1 MLSAGSNIQPHTD
14 VLSVAKGLGFE
25 STKVIAMHVVI
36 IIINIYK
43 SLFFEVTRSAT
54 EVTPNKEL
62 FKILERMFQN
72 S

>member
-14 VLSVAKGLGFE
+14 VLSVA
-25 STKVIAMHVVI
+25 KVIAMHVVI